1 MARPDLDELAP
12 TSSNNA
18 INGQP
23 QLMYGGT
30 AGLKPIKAAQVDFSA
45 EWYYHPHA
53 ALTVALFGKK
63 IRDDVYTAS
72 IANVNLGTISCVG
85 GPPPANPSKGII
97 CSPFPWTVTEPANGA
112 KSTFYGIEIAWQH
125 VMDNGL
131 GAKFQY
137 TRTENKSYDQN
148 GNSIGAINAVPPMT
162 LSAGLLYEKG
172 PISLDVNWDY
182 AASFQSY
189 CTQCTE
195 VPGWPAISS
204 PFQWLTASAH
214 YKIYRELQLYVE
226 GKNLTNSVARSYLN
240 GNPLLPWAPGQNVG
254 QSTSGVGYGYSAY
267 GRTYTLGASYQF

>member
-1 MARPDLDELAP
+1 
-12 TSSNNA
+12 
-18 INGQP
+18 
-23 QLMYGGT
+23 
-30 AGLKPIKAAQVDFSA
+30 
-45 EWYYHPHA
+45 
-53 ALTVALFGKK
+53 
-63 IRDDVYTAS
+63 
-72 IANVNLGTISCVG
+72 
-85 GPPPANPSKGII
+85 
-97 CSPFPWTVTEPANGA
+97 
-112 KSTFYGIEIAWQH
+112 
-125 VMDNGL
+125 
-131 GAKFQY
+131 
-137 TRTENKSYDQN
+137 
-148 GNSIGAINAVPPMT
+148 
-162 LSAGLLYEKG
+162 
-172 PISLDVNWDY
+172 LDVNWDY